1 MKKTYIIPN
10 CKSAEMEAFELIAES
25 NLRMMKASIENE
37 GDILVKE
44 QQSFDS
50 NNIWDT
56 EW

>member
-10 CKSAEMEAFELIAES
+10 CKSAEMETFELIAFS
-25 NLRMMKASIENE
+25 MVKSKAGSIQSEDE
-37 GDILVKE
+37 ILVKE